1 MVRGTSGEPGG
12 DPRAEMMAAQIDHYS
27 VLGVD
32 RAATPEEIRAA
43 YRRAARESHP
53 DLHPDDLGA
62 LDRFK
67 AVQRAYDVL
76 GDPARRTAHD
86 AQLAAQAPPVP
97 DVHSAAAPADPPVSL
112 ARELG
117 YTVRAIRASRF
128 ARRFGRFL
136 RRLERL

>member
-1 MVRGTSGEPGG
+1 MRL
-12 DPRAEMMAAQIDHYS
+12 AAQFDHYR

-32 RAATPEEIRAA
+32 QAATPEEVRAA
-43 YRRAARESHP
+43 YRRAVRESHP
-53 DLHPDDLGA
+53 DLHPDDPGA

-76 GDPARRTAHD
+76 ADPPLRAAYDTA
-86 AQLAAQAPPVP
+86 LAAQAAPVP
-97 DVHSAAAPADPPVSL
+97 EHPVAATPDPPVSL

-117 YTVRAIRASRF
+117 YTVRAIRTAARQSGF